1 MPARPSLGEKRLYHF
16 RRVIRSSVSAHTVGA
31 NAKETRKAPQS
42 NRRFF
47 VAIFESRSATPA
59 NTAMMETGIEVS
71 VDRPIANGTHD
82 ASIPSAGHQSQKPQH
97 IPPIPP
103 RSDAIRSHR
112 HPSLDKA
119 VPSPVINAMRI
130 SGVFHPG
137 RSRLGGMILG
147 YQHIAEPAAT
157 ITMSSVFLCIM
168 AIRPNN
174 IRSSSPG
181 YA

>member
-1 MPARPSLGEKRLYHF
+1 MKWLSLESVLLAWLFMAWVSPSVAADKASSSKVQRGKYLVVEVARCEDCHTPIFSLAEDYEQ
-16 RRVIRSSVSAHTVGA
+16 RRQRTTVGA

-59 NTAMMETGIEVS
+59 NNAMMETGIEVN
-71 VDRPIANGTHD
+71 VDKPITNGTHD
-82 ASIPSAGHQSQKPQH
+82 ASIPSVGHQSQKPQN

-119 VPSPVINAMRI
+119 VPSP
-130 SGVFHPG
+130 
-137 RSRLGGMILG
+137 
-147 YQHIAEPAAT
+147 
-157 ITMSSVFLCIM
+157 
-168 AIRPNN
+168 
-174 IRSSSPG
+174 
-181 YA
+181 